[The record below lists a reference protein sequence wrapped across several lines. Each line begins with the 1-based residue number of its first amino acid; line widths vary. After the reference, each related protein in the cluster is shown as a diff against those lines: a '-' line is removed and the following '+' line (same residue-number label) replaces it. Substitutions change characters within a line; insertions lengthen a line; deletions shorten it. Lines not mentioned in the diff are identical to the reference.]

1 MQGTTKNLDKVS
13 APKELL
19 SKTVSSITSSSQA
32 VRRIIVF
39 GSRARGDNGD
49 ESDIDLYVTVQGLR
63 GSRLAACKEIS
74 PHLDWLN
81 AFDSLPY
88 DLVVRDD
95 RDFEARAK
103 SFGSLENVV
112 AREGV
117 EIYG

>member
-1 MQGTTKNLDKVS
+1 MKGTTKNLDKVS

-32 VRRIIVF
+32 VRRIIV
-39 GSRARGDNGD
+39 
-49 ESDIDLYVTVQGLR
+49 
-63 GSRLAACKEIS
+63 
-74 PHLDWLN
+74 
-81 AFDSLPY
+81 FDSLPY

-117 EIYG
+117 EIYTVTRSRLAEART